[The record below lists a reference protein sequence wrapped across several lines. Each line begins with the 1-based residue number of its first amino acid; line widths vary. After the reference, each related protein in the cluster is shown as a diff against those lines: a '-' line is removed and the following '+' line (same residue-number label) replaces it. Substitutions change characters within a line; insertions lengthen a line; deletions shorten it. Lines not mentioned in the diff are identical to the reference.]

1 MTAMLFDIQGGSY
14 VDGPGVRTTLFF
26 KGCNL
31 NCAWCHNP
39 EGISPHRQRLFF
51 KDKCTGCGQCRA
63 VCEHE
68 PCVLCG
74 RCAEVCPVGSKKIC
88 GREYTVEELFDRVQR
103 DKDFYAATGG
113 GVTCS
118 GGECMLQIDFLEAF
132 LRRCKEAEIHTAV
145 DTAGHVP
152 FAYFEQILPYT
163 DLFLYDIK
171 ALDHQLHKQLTGVDN
186 QLILSNFEALTE
198 HCPEKLLARVPVIP
212 GANEGDICAITE
224 YLKKR
229 GIAAEFLPYHA
240 MGEGK
245 RAALCSFNI
254 SKGVCP

>member
-1 MTAMLFDIQGGSY
+1 VKAMLFDIQGGSY

-39 EGISPHRQRLFF
+39 EGISPHRQRMFF
-51 KDKCTGCGQCRA
+51 KDKCSGCGQCRA
-63 VCEHE
+63 VCEHA

-74 RCAEVCPVGSKKIC
+74 RCAEVCPVGAKKIC
-88 GREYTVEELFDRVQR
+88 GREYTVEELFGRVQR
-103 DKDFYAATGG
+103 DKDFYTATGG

-118 GGECMLQIDFLEAF
+118 GGECMLQIEFLEAF

-152 FAYFEQILPYT
+152 FAYFERILPHT

-171 ALDHQLHKQLTGVDN
+171 ALDSQLHKQLTGVDN
-186 QLILSNFEALTE
+186 QLILSNFEALAQLA
-198 HCPEKLLARVPVIP
+198 PEKLLARVPVVP
-212 GANEGDICAITE
+212 GANEGEQAEIAE

-245 RAALCSFNI
+245 RAALGLKS
-254 SKGVCP
+254 